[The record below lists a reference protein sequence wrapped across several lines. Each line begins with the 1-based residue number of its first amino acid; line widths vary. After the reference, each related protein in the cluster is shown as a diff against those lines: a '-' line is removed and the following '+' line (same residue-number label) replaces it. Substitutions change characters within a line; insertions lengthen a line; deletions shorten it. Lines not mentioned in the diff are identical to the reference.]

1 MYGSS
6 SLSWI
11 GGGIDAG
18 AAYGELPLID
28 LDEYRARS
36 VLEASHDA
44 WCKGNVERVLGCYV
58 DDCIYWCNAGA
69 QPGVPFVLEGKSAFR
84 AFLRNIQLVADS
96 RSVIDLFQ
104 FDGEVAR
111 AQIDA
116 YVRHR
121 RTGHV
126 LAGSYRQVVTYRGN
140 KIWRVQEYHD
150 AAMMAAFWR
159 LVTSEET
166 AEDRR

>member
-1 MYGSS
+1 MFRPVGRA
-6 SLSWI
+6 

-18 AAYGELPLID
+18 AAYGELPLKD
-28 LDEYRARS
+28 LDEHRARH

-44 WCKGNVERVLGCYV
+44 WCRGDIERLLGCYA
-58 DDCIYWCNAGA
+58 DDCVYWCNAGVKL
-69 QPGVPFVLEGKSAFR
+69 GVPFVLEGKSAFR

-104 FDGEVAR
+104 FDGKVAR

-121 RTGHV
+121 QTGHV
-126 LAGSYRQVVTYRGN
+126 LAGSYRQVVTYRGTE
-140 KIWRVQEYHD
+140 IWQVQEYHD
-150 AAMMAAFWR
+150 AAKMAAFWR
-159 LVTSEET
+159 LVTSEQA
-166 AEDRR
+166 AEGRK